1 MTYFIQLQRE
11 GGMEVV
17 DCNNQVKTA
26 ANYFNNSCAVYSLI
40 DKYNPIGDNSDKYVC
55 VENIL

>member
-1 MTYFIQLQRE
+1 MQLQRE

-26 ANYFNNSCAVYSLI
+26 ASYFNNSCAVYSLS
-40 DKYNPIGDNSDKYVC
+40 DKHNPIGDNSDK
-55 VENIL
+55 

>member
-1 MTYFIQLQRE
+1 MIFVACFDFFWNFQLQRE
-11 GGMEVV
+11 GGMEIV

-40 DKYNPIGDNSDKYVC
+40 DKYNPIGDNSDK
-55 VENIL
+55 